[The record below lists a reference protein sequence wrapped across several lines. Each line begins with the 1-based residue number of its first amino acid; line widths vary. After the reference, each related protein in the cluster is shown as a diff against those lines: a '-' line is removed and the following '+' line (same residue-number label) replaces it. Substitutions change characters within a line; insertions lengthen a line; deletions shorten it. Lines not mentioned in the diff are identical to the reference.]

1 MISED
6 ERRALRAIERRLRW
20 ENPDLVRLFS
30 SEKPPLTV
38 NLRQPARGR
47 ALLAAAAITG
57 LLLLGPRILTEAEVR
72 TRRRAP
78 LPCADI
84 LSTLP
89 STVVTPP
96 CRAA

>member
-1 MISED
+1 MSDD
-6 ERRALRAIERRLRW
+6 ELHALRAIERRLRW

-30 SEKPPLTV
+30 SEEPPLAA

-57 LLLLGPRILTEAEVR
+57 LLLLGPRNLTEAEVR

-84 LSTLP
+84 LPTLP

-96 CRAA
+96 CRGA